1 MFIKETMSDIEYNE
15 FIHSIVETACKLA
28 QEEHKICTEIE
39 IYPDYFKVRFEPWEP
54 FEYTCPY
61 KEKS

>member
-1 MFIKETMSDIEYNE
+1 MFIKETMSDEEFNSFLYSVVELAYKQAYNE
-15 FIHSIVETACKLA
+15 H
-28 QEEHKICTEIE
+28 QMCTEIE
-39 IYPDYFKVRFEPWEP
+39 IYPDYFKVRFEPWKP

>member
-1 MFIKETMSDIEYNE
+1 MFDNNKEATE
-15 FIHSIVETACKLA
+15 FFRSVTDEAVRRVYETH
-28 QEEHKICTEIE
+28 EICAEIE
-39 IYPDYFKVRFEPWEP
+39 VYPDYFKVRFEPWKP